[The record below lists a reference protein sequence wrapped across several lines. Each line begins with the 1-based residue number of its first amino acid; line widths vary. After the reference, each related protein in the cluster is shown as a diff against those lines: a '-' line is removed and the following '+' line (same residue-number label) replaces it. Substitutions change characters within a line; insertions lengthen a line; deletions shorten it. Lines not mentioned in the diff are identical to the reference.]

1 MARVLLVCVAGVS
14 GTFLAKRIRLLD
26 PTLDTIVASYDGVS
40 AVIDSADVMLIA
52 PQLAEVRGALQHLAP
67 GIPAA
72 LLPAGAFAAGG
83 GGAEI
88 AVRTVHELLGIPALT
103 PERTEPTHASP
114 GASA

>member
-83 GGAEI
+83 AEI
-88 AVRTVHELLGIPALT
+88 AVRTVHELLGIPDLT
-103 PERTEPTHASP
+103 PERAEPAHASP
-114 GASA
+114 GASS